1 MSVLKRRRLE
11 SKANYLN
18 YANEI
23 CDATVELLARLSPRY
38 GRVLTEAA
46 SRLAHAVVDE
56 VEIANSIYPSPSDA
70 QRKEQRKY
78 HLLEARGALRA
89 LDVELGRCYRVL
101 LKNPKGAFQKASGK
115 SVSADDAERILEN
128 LAENVGTLIDLEDA
142 AISGVLESDRKR
154 K

>member
-38 GRVLTEAA
+38 GRILTTDT
-46 SRLAHAVVDE
+46 SHLAHVIVDE
-56 VEIANSIYPSPSDA
+56 VEIANSIYPSDA
-70 QRKEQRKY
+70 QRRDQRKY

-101 LKNPKGAFQKASGK
+101 LKNPQGAFQKANGK
-115 SVSADDAERILEN
+115 SVPAADAERILEN
-128 LAENVGTLIDLEDA
+128 LADNVGTLIDLVDA

>member
-38 GRVLTEAA
+38 GRVLTEAT

-56 VEIANSIYPSPSDA
+56 VEIANSIYPSDA

-115 SVSADDAERILEN
+115 SVPADDAERILEN
-128 LAENVGTLIDLEDA
+128 LAENIGVLIDLEDA